1 MVVGVDPVCCST
13 LSAMRLP
20 RLSYSRRSR
29 SGSLPGDR
37 ADNTRTLP
45 AESAPRAQRLRSS
58 RWGDA
63 RLWIGIVLLVA
74 SMFAGARLLSQ
85 DAETITVWQAA
96 RDLSAGATVQDL
108 RPVTVA
114 LGSAEADYVPVD
126 EQPTGR
132 LRYPLAAGELLAR
145 SALGN
150 GGELPTRIITVG
162 VDPLH
167 APVDLAPGERV
178 DVWATPADT
187 TFVENPTLVQAVG
200 TGPRLA
206 LESVLV
212 EHVGSDALGGQVA
225 VVLRVQPDQV
235 ADIVSA
241 TRSGS
246 IDLVKIPVPEVR
258 S

>member
-1 MVVGVDPVCCST
+1 M
-13 LSAMRLP
+13 
-20 RLSYSRRSR
+20 
-29 SGSLPGDR
+29 
-37 ADNTRTLP
+37 
-45 AESAPRAQRLRSS
+45 
-58 RWGDA
+58 
-63 RLWIGIVLLVA
+63 LLVA

-85 DAETITVWQAA
+85 DSETITVWQAG
-96 RDLSAGATVQDL
+96 RDLAAGATVQDL

-114 LGSAEADYVPVD
+114 LGSAETDYVPVD

-132 LRYPLAAGELLAR
+132 LQYPLAAGELLAR
-145 SALGN
+145 SALSSA
-150 GGELPTRIITVG
+150 GELPSRIITVG

-178 DVWATPADT
+178 DVWATPSDT
-187 TFVENPTLVQAVG
+187 TFLEDPAQAQG
-200 TGPRLA
+200 ITTGPRLA

-225 VVLRVQPDQV
+225 VVLRVQPEQV
-235 ADIVSA
+235 PDIVSA

-246 IDLVKIPVPEVR
+246 IDLVKIPMPEVR